1 MRRPTGAWYSG
12 STWPRRASQLRLSRA
27 PGHSHVRGILVAAIS
42 SAASIP
48 ELVALFGKYSVASV
62 PESVAH
68 RHAGVT
74 VAQVGFSVQMEQRK
88 LLVARQ
94 PPWQSLLLLVISPVH
109 SESPCECK
117 VVPNPVKL
125 GT

>member
-1 MRRPTGAWYSG
+1 M
-12 STWPRRASQLRLSRA
+12 
-27 PGHSHVRGILVAAIS
+27 S

-94 PPWQSLLLLVISPVH
+94 PPRQSLLLLVISPVH